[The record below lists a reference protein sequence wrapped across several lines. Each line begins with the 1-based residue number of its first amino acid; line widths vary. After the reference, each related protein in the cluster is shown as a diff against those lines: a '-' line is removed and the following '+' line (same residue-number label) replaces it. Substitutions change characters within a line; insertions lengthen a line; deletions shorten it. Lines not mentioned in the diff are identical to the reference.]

1 MINNQFQIKYDWG
14 LNENQIKFSNIT
26 SIITYLNLLNVSIS
40 EVNNNISV
48 YIFNNNN
55 EDIYS
60 LNIIDINN
68 DFTYNLDV
76 LSAFENTTINY
87 IANEEVNMFISYYN
101 SNSQT
106 FISKKTQIFWVFHL
120 VKL

>member
-60 LNIIDINN
+60 LNIIDLNN
-68 DFTYNLDV
+68 NFNFNVDTLK
-76 LSAFENTTINY
+76 AFETTTINY
-87 IANEEVNMFISYYN
+87 IANEEVNIFISYYDN
-101 SNSQT
+101 NSQT